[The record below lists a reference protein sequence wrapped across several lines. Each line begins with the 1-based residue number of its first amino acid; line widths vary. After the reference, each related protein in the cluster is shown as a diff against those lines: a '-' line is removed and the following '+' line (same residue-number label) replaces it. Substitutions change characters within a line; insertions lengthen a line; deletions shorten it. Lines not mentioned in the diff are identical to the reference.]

1 VRLVTAQDGRGTVV
15 LASGRLDAEGA
26 DHFGRLIEDLLR
38 EGERTVHLDLSAI
51 TYVSTPALRAL
62 TQAYHNFSALRG
74 EFRVLQPS
82 PPVLEA
88 LDLAG
93 LTERIVASEAGRA
106 APATPR
112 VSRPSSAG
120 FRLGEL
126 TGDSWKVPGLPT
138 THGDYAVTIRAGATT
153 FSWRIIGQPT
163 GNLAGTT
170 PQKVVWTE
178 RTAGF
183 GLGALGTTA
192 ADAEGRVGELLGI
205 AGAVAAKPTDSTRAD
220 CLTTLGDR
228 PPTAMVS
235 SGIVAHGEYSHL
247 LRFHTQPDVEATPLA
262 EVAQTALAA
271 TGKRAAVVAIVAE
284 SAGLVGCSLKRPPGP
299 SGEVNFDFP
308 DVRDWFS
315 FTPQRAF
322 VGQTAI
328 ILGIVARDAPET
340 LVPWLRPLPGT
351 DLMAHFH
358 AAVFSYRPVPQRSI
372 GLGPVVNRW
381 FLDLD
386 LRTVLHLIEDDR
398 GPTGTGGNALLR
410 GLCWVG
416 SMGPHP
422 EEAP

>member
-1 VRLVTAQDGRGTVV
+1 VKLVTAQDGRGTVV
-15 LASGRLDAEGA
+15 LASGRLDAEGTEY
-26 DHFGRLIEDLLR
+26 FTRLIEDLLR
-38 EGERTVHLDLSAI
+38 EGERSVHLDLSRV
-51 TYVSTPALRAL
+51 TYISTPALRAL
-62 TQAYHNFSALRG
+62 AQAYSNFSALRG

-82 PPVLEA
+82 PAVREA

-93 LTERIVASEAGRA
+93 LTERLLQSEANSQTLG
-106 APATPR
+106 TPK

-153 FSWRIIGQPT
+153 FSWRIIGHPL
-163 GNLAGTT
+163 GSGVVSP
-170 PQKVVWTE
+170 PQRVVWTE

-183 GLGALGTTA
+183 GLGAIGATP
-192 ADAEGRVGELLGI
+192 ADAEGRLGELLGV
-205 AGAVAAKPTDSTRAD
+205 AGAVASNPTDSRRAD
-220 CLTTLGDR
+220 CMTTLGNR

-235 SGIVAHGEYSHL
+235 SGIVVDGEYSHL
-247 LRFHTQPDVEATPLA
+247 LRFRTQPDVEATPLA
-262 EVAQTALAA
+262 EVARTALAA
-271 TGKRAAVVAIVAE
+271 TGKRAAVLAIVAE

-299 SGEVNFDFP
+299 DGAIDFELP
-308 DVRDWFS
+308 GIRDWFF

-322 VGQTAI
+322 AGQTAI
-328 ILGIVARDAPET
+328 ILGIVARDPPEV
-340 LVPWLRPLPGT
+340 LAPWLRPLHGS
-351 DLMAHFH
+351 DLVGHFH

-381 FLDLD
+381 FLDLE

-398 GPTGTGGNALLR
+398 GPWGTGGNALLR

-416 SMGPHP
+416 SLGPQP
-422 EEAP
+422 ENSP